1 MEGCEDFLP
10 PGWAAAWLD
19 LVQVL
24 HSCGE
29 VVSLAAPHN
38 LELLLHLPP
47 LQALTHTDSTLFS
60 LMVFEHW
67 GSVVGTRQMSHL

>member
-47 LQALTHTDSTLFS
+47 LQALTHTVLQLSFP
-60 LMVFEHW
+60 
-67 GSVVGTRQMSHL
+67 